1 MVNVMT
7 STFKMIQPVFL
18 PLTLICLGIFSGQM
32 SAKAESPDTEIIQ
45 GAIALPGMSS
55 SQGNSIGR
63 KTEPRSTLRLE
74 KSSTQEFLNPS
85 IQRKASLLGQSLTLT
100 NRPVNR
106 LIVIPESSVSR
117 ASWLAQS
124 GAVYTDRSTETPAE
138 TGPSST
144 PTNSTPS
151 TPNNSLPNNSQ
162 SIPEAMPDNRMPN
175 AAPSRA
181 LMNSTPSTPN
191 NSLPNNLPNNSQN
204 TPEAMPDSTTPNAMP
219 NVLPRTD
226 MTETSRP
233 GTVPTGTTSDM
244 ATPVAPQNSQAIPN
258 TTTPMQPLAP
268 TTVSPGRS
276 TQSGSSYIGIGGN
289 IGIGSGDT
297 ALGSGSFTVISKI
310 GLTRNFSVRPSV
322 LFGNSTT
329 ILVPITYD
337 FSFGE
342 GPTGSFG
349 FRAAPY
355 LGVGAA
361 ISTGNETKVGL
372 LLTGG
377 IDVPLSSQFT
387 ATAAVN
393 ASVTGKAAVGI
404 LVGVGYNF

>member
-1 MVNVMT
+1 MT
-7 STFKMIQPVFL
+7 SNFKMVQPVFL
-18 PLTLICLGIFSGQM
+18 PLTLICLAVFSGQM
-32 SAKAESPDTEIIQ
+32 SAKAESPDTDETQ
-45 GAIALPGMSS
+45 GAVALPEMTSNQRS
-55 SQGNSIGR
+55 DVDSKN
-63 KTEPRSTLRLE
+63 ELRSTLRLE
-74 KSSTQEFLNPS
+74 ESSTQEFLNPS
-85 IQRKASLLGQSLTLT
+85 IQRKALLLGQPLTLT

-106 LIVIPESSVSR
+106 LVVTPKYSVSG

-124 GAVYTDRSTETPAE
+124 SAVSTDGSTGTPAE
-138 TGPSST
+138 TVPSSA
-144 PTNSTPS
+144 PMNSTPS
-151 TPNNSLPNNSQ
+151 TPSNSLPNNNQ
-162 SIPEAMPDNRMPN
+162 NTPEAMPDNRMPN
-175 AAPSRA
+175 TTPSRA
-181 LMNSTPSTPN
+181 PMNPTPATPN

-204 TPEAMPDSTTPNAMP
+204 APEAMPDNTTPN
-219 NVLPRTD
+219 VSPRTD
-226 MTETSRP
+226 MPDTNRP
-233 GTVPTGTTSDM
+233 GTVPPRTTSDTE
-244 ATPVAPQNSQAIPN
+244 TPTSPQNSQSTPN
-258 TTTPMQPLAP
+258 MATPMQPLAP
-268 TTVSPGRS
+268 SVVSPGRS
-276 TQSGSSYIGIGGN
+276 TQSGSSYVGIGGN

-342 GPTGSFG
+342 GPTGSLG

>member
-7 STFKMIQPVFL
+7 SNFKMIQPVFL
-18 PLTLICLGIFSGQM
+18 PLTVICLGVFSGQM
-32 SAKAESPDTEIIQ
+32 SAKAESPDVETIQ
-45 GAIALPGMSS
+45 GAIALPEMTSTQGSS
-55 SQGNSIGR
+55 VNNRI
-63 KTEPRSTLRLE
+63 ELRSTLRLE
-74 KSSTQEFLNPS
+74 KSSAQEFLKSS
-85 IQRKASLLGQSLTLT
+85 IQRKASLLGKPLTLT
-100 NRPVNR
+100 NRSVNRSVNR
-106 LIVIPESSVSR
+106 LVITPESSVSR

-124 GAVYTDRSTETPAE
+124 GAVDADRSTETPAE
-138 TGPSST
+138 TVPSNV

-162 SIPEAMPDNRMPN
+162 NRPEAMPDNRMPN
-175 AAPSRA
+175 TVPSRTP
-181 LMNSTPSTPN
+181 MNSTPATPN
-191 NSLPNNLPNNSQN
+191 NSLPNNLPNNSQS
-204 TPEAMPDSTTPNAMP
+204 TPEAMPDNTTP

-226 MTETSRP
+226 MPDTNRP
-233 GTVPTGTTSDM
+233 GTVSPRTTSDTE
-244 ATPVAPQNSQAIPN
+244 TPASPQNAQSTPN
-258 TTTPMQPLAP
+258 MTTPMQPLAP
-268 TTVSPGRS
+268 TVVSPGRS
-276 TQSGSSYIGIGGN
+276 TQSGSSYVGIGGN

-337 FSFGE
+337 FNFGE
-342 GPTGSFG
+342 GPTGSLG

-377 IDVPLSSQFT
+377 VDVPLSSQFT

>member
-1 MVNVMT
+1 MISNLKV
-7 STFKMIQPVFL
+7 IQPVFL
-18 PLTLICLGIFSGQM
+18 PLTLICLAVFSGQM
-32 SAKAESPDTEIIQ
+32 GAKAESPETEAIQ
-45 GAIALPGMSS
+45 NTIALPEMISNQGSS
-55 SQGNSIGR
+55 IDS
-63 KTEPRSTLRLE
+63 KTEPRSILRLE

-85 IQRKASLLGQSLTLT
+85 IQRKALLLGQPLTLT
-100 NRPVNR
+100 NRQVNR
-106 LIVIPESSVSR
+106 LVVTPKYSVSG

-124 GAVYTDRSTETPAE
+124 SAVSTDGSTGTPAE
-138 TGPSST
+138 TVPSSA
-144 PTNSTPS
+144 PMNSTPS
-151 TPNNSLPNNSQ
+151 TPSNSLPNNNQ
-162 SIPEAMPDNRMPN
+162 NTPEAIPDNGMLN
-175 AAPSRA
+175 TTPSRVP
-181 LMNSTPSTPN
+181 MNPTPATPN

-204 TPEAMPDSTTPNAMP
+204 APEAMPDNTTPN
-219 NVLPRTD
+219 VSPRTD
-226 MTETSRP
+226 MPDTNRP
-233 GTVPTGTTSDM
+233 GTVPPRTTSDTE
-244 ATPVAPQNSQAIPN
+244 TPTSPQNSQSTPN
-258 TTTPMQPLAP
+258 MATPMQPLAP
-268 TTVSPGRS
+268 SVVSPGRS
-276 TQSGSSYIGIGGN
+276 TQSGSSYVGIGGN

-297 ALGSGSFTVISKI
+297 ALGNGSFTVISKI

-342 GPTGSFG
+342 GPTGSLG